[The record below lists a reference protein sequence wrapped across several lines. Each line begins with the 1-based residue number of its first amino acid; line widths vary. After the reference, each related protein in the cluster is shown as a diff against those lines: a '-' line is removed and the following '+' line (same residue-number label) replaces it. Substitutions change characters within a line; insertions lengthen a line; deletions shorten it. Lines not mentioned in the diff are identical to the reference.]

1 MQKILESR
9 IEQVHKILEQN
20 KKEWQTTYDKQADI
34 ILADEPVSSLDPVTS
49 LEIMDELKMINENMG
64 KTVIVNIHSV
74 ELAKKF
80 SKRIIALQDGKL
92 VFDGK
97 PESLTNEVLT
107 MIYKGDS
114 FLKGSEGGQ

>member
-1 MQKILESR
+1 
-9 IEQVHKILEQN
+9 
-20 KKEWQTTYDKQADI
+20 
-34 ILADEPVSSLDPVTS
+34 
-49 LEIMDELKMINENMG
+49 MINVNMG